1 MGINIVALLI
11 TTGLVLLATFALS
24 FHVASALGLTAF
36 VVGMTHI
43 GDVGEFFG
51 QIPWNLFSGT
61 TIIVVPLFVLMGEIL
76 LRSGITE
83 ELYGTLAQWMGRLPG
98 GLLHTNIL
106 ASGFFAAICGSS
118 VATATTIGGVAMPS
132 MRKFG
137 YDERLAVGSI
147 ASGGTLGILIPPSII
162 MIVYGLMAEVSI
174 AKLYMA
180 GILPGLLMMVAF
192 MAVIWVVAMVSPQRA
207 PAVAV
212 AAGSMMERL
221 RGLYAMLPVLLLM
234 AMVLG
239 TIYVGLA
246 TATEAAA
253 FGCTGAFLVALFK
266 RRVSRAMLRETFRAT
281 AATTGMVLLVLAGA
295 FLLQFVLSLAGV
307 PALVS
312 KWIVSLGLSELQLIL
327 LLCGIYLLLGMFMES
342 LAMIVTT
349 LPIILPILVAMKV
362 DLVWFG
368 IIATILVEL
377 SLITPPVGMNLF
389 VMQAVRG
396 RLDGT
401 RNARTMNDVYLGV
414 LPFIGAMLVVLGIV
428 IFYPDTALVLVR
440 GMSGG

>member
-1 MGINIVALLI
+1 MPINIGALLI
-11 TTGLVLLATFALS
+11 AAAIALLTTFALS

-43 GDVGEFFG
+43 GDVSEFFG

-83 ELYGTLAQWMGRLPG
+83 ELYGTLAKWMGRLPG
-98 GLLHTNIL
+98 GLLHTNVL

-118 VATATTIGGVAMPS
+118 VATATTIGGVAMPA

-147 ASGGTLGILIPPSII
+147 ACGGTLGILIPPSII
-162 MIVYGLMAEVSI
+162 LIVYGLMAEVSI

-180 GILPGLLMMVAF
+180 GVVPGLLMMAAF
-192 MAVIWVVAMVSPQRA
+192 MAVILFAAVLSPAKA
-207 PAVAV
+207 PAVQNM
-212 AAGSMMERL
+212 AGSLVERL
-221 RGLYAMLPVLLLM
+221 KGLYAILPVVLLM

-239 TIYVGLA
+239 TIYAGLA

-253 FGCTGAFLVALFK
+253 FGCTGALIVALFK
-266 RRVSRAMLRETFRAT
+266 GRVNRQMLRETFRAT

-307 PALVS
+307 PMLVS
-312 KWIVSLGLSELQLIL
+312 KWIVGLGLSEIQLIL
-327 LLCGIYLLLGMFMES
+327 LLCGIYLVLGMFMES

-349 LPIILPILVAMKV
+349 LPIILPILVTMQV

-389 VMQAVRG
+389 VIQAVRS
-396 RLDGT
+396 RLGSKDAS
-401 RNARTMNDVYLGV
+401 RSINDVYLGV
-414 LPFIGAMLVVLGIV
+414 LPFIGAMLAVLAGV
-428 IFYPDTALVLVR
+428 IFYPDLALALVK
-440 GMSGG
+440 GMSQ

>member
-1 MGINIVALLI
+1 MGINIAALLI
-11 TTGLVLLATFALS
+11 ATAVALVATFALS

-36 VVGMTHI
+36 VVGMLHI
-43 GDVGEFFG
+43 GDVSEFFG

-83 ELYGTLAQWMGRLPG
+83 ELYGALAKWMGRLPG

-106 ASGFFAAICGSS
+106 ASGFFAAISGSS

-132 MRKFG
+132 MRKYG
-137 YDERLAVGSI
+137 YDERMAVGSI
-147 ASGGTLGILIPPSII
+147 ASGGTLGILIPPSVI

-180 GILPGLLMMVAF
+180 GIVPGLLMMAAF
-192 MAVIWVVAMVSPQRA
+192 MMVIMAVALVSPSRA
-207 PAVAV
+207 PAVQV
-212 AAGSMMERL
+212 MAGTMLERL
-221 RGLYAMLPVLLLM
+221 KGLYAILPVLLLM

-239 TIYVGLA
+239 TIYAGVA

-253 FGCTGAFLVALFK
+253 FGCSGALVVALAK
-266 RRVSRAMLRETFRAT
+266 RRVNRAMLRETFRAT

-295 FLLQFVLSLAGV
+295 FLLQFILSLAGV
-307 PALVS
+307 PMLVS
-312 KWIVSLGLSELQLIL
+312 KWIVSLGLSEIQLIL
-327 LLCGIYLLLGMFMES
+327 LLCVIYLVLGMFMES

-349 LPIILPILVAMKV
+349 LPIILPILVVMNV

-389 VMQAVRG
+389 VMQAVRN
-396 RLDGT
+396 RLQSGQG
-401 RNARTMNDVYLGV
+401 ARSMHDVYIGV
-414 LPFIGAMLVVLGIV
+414 LPFIAAMIAVLAGV
-428 IFYPDTALVLVR
+428 IFYPDLALGLVKR
-440 GMSGG
+440 MDQ

>member
-1 MGINIVALLI
+1 MGINIAALLI
-11 TTGLVLLATFALS
+11 ATAIALLATFALS

-36 VVGMTHI
+36 VVGITQI
-43 GDVGEFFG
+43 GDVSEFFG

-83 ELYGTLAQWMGRLPG
+83 ELYETLAQWMGRLPG

-132 MRKFG
+132 MRKYG

-180 GILPGLLMMVAF
+180 GIVPGLLMMLAF
-192 MAVIWVVAMVSPQRA
+192 MAVVMVVALISPAKA
-207 PAVAV
+207 PAMHAM
-212 AAGSMMERL
+212 AGSLVERL
-221 RGLYAMLPVLLLM
+221 KGLYAMLPVIVLM

-239 TIYVGLA
+239 TIYAGVA

-253 FGCTGAFLVALFK
+253 FGCTGALLVALLK
-266 RRVSRAMLRETFRAT
+266 GRVNRAMLRETFRAT

-295 FLLQFVLSLAGV
+295 FLLQFILSLAGV
-307 PALVS
+307 PMLVS
-312 KWIVSLGLSELQLIL
+312 KWIVGLGLSEIQLIL
-327 LLCGIYLLLGMFMES
+327 LLCAIYLLLGMFMES

-349 LPIILPILVAMKV
+349 LPIILPILVAMHV
-362 DLVWFG
+362 DLIWFG

-389 VMQAVRG
+389 VMQAVRSRLSPGEAG
-396 RLDGT
+396 RS
-401 RNARTMNDVYLGV
+401 MNDVYLGV
-414 LPFIGAMLVVLGIV
+414 LPFIGAMVAVLAGV
-428 IFYPDTALVLVR
+428 IFYPDLALALVKAM
-440 GMSGG
+440 G

>member
-1 MGINIVALLI
+1 MGINIAALLI
-11 TTGLVLLATFALS
+11 ATAIALLATFALS

-36 VVGMTHI
+36 VVGITQI
-43 GDVGEFFG
+43 GDVSEFFG

-83 ELYGTLAQWMGRLPG
+83 ELYETLAQWMGRLPG

-106 ASGFFAAICGSS
+106 ACGFFAAICGSS

-132 MRKFG
+132 MRKYG

-180 GILPGLLMMVAF
+180 GIVPGLLMMVAF
-192 MAVIWVVAMVSPQRA
+192 MAVVMVVALISPAKA
-207 PAVAV
+207 PAMHAM
-212 AAGSMMERL
+212 AGSLVERL
-221 RGLYAMLPVLLLM
+221 KGLYAMLPVIVLM

-239 TIYVGLA
+239 TIYAGVA

-253 FGCTGAFLVALFK
+253 FGCTGALLVALFK
-266 RRVSRAMLRETFRAT
+266 GRVSRAMLRETFRAT

-295 FLLQFVLSLAGV
+295 FLLQFILSLAGV
-307 PALVS
+307 PMLVS
-312 KWIVSLGLSELQLIL
+312 KWIVGLGLSEIQLIL
-327 LLCGIYLLLGMFMES
+327 LLCAIYLLLGMFMES

-349 LPIILPILVAMKV
+349 LPIILPILVAMHV
-362 DLVWFG
+362 DLIWFG

-389 VMQAVRG
+389 VMQAVRSRLGPGEAG
-396 RLDGT
+396 RS
-401 RNARTMNDVYLGV
+401 MNDVYLGV
-414 LPFIGAMLVVLGIV
+414 LPFIGAMIAVLAGV
-428 IFYPDTALVLVR
+428 IFYPDLALALVKAM
-440 GMSGG
+440 G